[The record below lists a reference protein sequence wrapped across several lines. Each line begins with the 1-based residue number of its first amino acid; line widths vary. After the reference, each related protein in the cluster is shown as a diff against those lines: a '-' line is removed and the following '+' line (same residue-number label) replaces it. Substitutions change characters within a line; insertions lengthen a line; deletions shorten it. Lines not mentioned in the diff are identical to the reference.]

1 MSTKDFTANVI
12 SASKVVPDG
21 NFKDS
26 KASGIWD
33 INEALDLIKGGNWP
47 NVANVNPSAFVD
59 ALFQTHVYDGTGSA
73 QTITNGIDLSS
84 KGGLVWLKSRVG
96 SYNHWLFDTER
107 GAGASLKTNDS
118 DAQNSSLPNSLSS
131 FNSNGFSVVSING
144 VNNSGEEVVSWTWRK
159 QPKFFDI
166 VTWTG
171 NGTEN
176 RAISHNLG
184 SVPGMIIVKGYSLD
198 EDWNVY
204 HRSLGNAKYIQ
215 LNGASAAVD
224 VDTGAGGANLW
235 FSTDPTSSVFTID
248 EHARVNANGESYI
261 AYLFAHN
268 DDDGGF
274 GEPGDQDI
282 IKCGGYTA
290 DNAGTEISLGFEPQF
305 IMIKKYNAD
314 ESWYVYD
321 NMRGVVTGGDDSQDK
336 KLRWNSSGAEAAV
349 PAPIIAFSPNGFIT
363 ESEDNEINGSNGT
376 YMYMA
381 IRRGGMKTPTA
392 ASDVF
397 DVDVNTQAINSSNAP
412 PRTPFVTDMG
422 IYRDRNSDG
431 ASTPIFARLQGIGY
445 LQTNSKDT
453 EGNGKT
459 TWDEM
464 DGWGISAASW
474 ESSANY
480 IFYNWKRA
488 RGYFDVATYTGTGSA
503 GLTVNHNLGVVP
515 EMMWVKSRSHG
526 GNFYDWGVYHKDLGN
541 TKYLFLNTT
550 AAAGTNDEYWND
562 TSPTSSVFSL
572 GGPSTRTNESGK
584 TYIAHLFA
592 TVANVSKV
600 GSFTQSGATNVA
612 CGFTGD
618 TPSFIL
624 LKRTDATG
632 DWLHYDSARGIV
644 AGNDKSLDLNNTDVE
659 VTADI
664 VDPYSGG
671 FATTSSLANGD
682 YIFYAIASIA

>member
-12 SASKVVPDG
+12 SATKVVPDG

-47 NVANVNPSAFVD
+47 NAANINPAAFVN
-59 ALFQTHVYDGTGSA
+59 ALFQTHLYTGNATNRS
-73 QTITNGIDLSS
+73 ITNNIDLST
-84 KGGLVWLKSRVG
+84 KEGLLWIKKRSDGDQHTLQ
-96 SYNHWLFDTER
+96 DTIR
-107 GAGASLKTNDS
+107 GATKHLRSSGDS
-118 DAQNSSLPNSLSS
+118 SEGTEGTTITA
-131 FNSNGFSVVSING
+131 FNSDGFSIG
-144 VNNSGEEVVSWTWRK
+144 TDALVNTNNATYVSWAFRS
-159 QPKFFDI
+159 QPKFFDV
-166 VTWTG
+166 VTYEGTG
-171 NGTEN
+171 SARTVAHSLNTTVGMMLIKN
-176 RAISHNLG
+176 RDASDN
-184 SVPGMIIVKGYSLD
+184 
-198 EDWNVY
+198 WAVY
-204 HRSLGNAKYIQ
+204 HRGNTGAPQTDYLI
-215 LNGASAAVD
+215 LNTSAATAD
-224 VDTGAGGANLW
+224 DSAWWNDTA
-235 FSTDPTSSVFTID
+235 PTSSVFTVGTD
-248 EHARVNANGESYI
+248 HSVNASGEKYV

-268 DDDGGF
+268 NDDGGF

-282 IKCGGYTA
+282 IKCGSYSG
-290 DNAGTEISLGFEPQF
+290 DGNNPGPVINLGFEPQF
-305 IMIKKYNAD
+305 LMIKRAVGGTGGWFIFD
-314 ESWYVYD
+314 A
-321 NMRGVVTGGDDSQDK
+321 MRGIITGRNDNTLQAEATSAEGTGDNRIFLTPTGFQLETTSSFFNDDS
-336 KLRWNSSGAEAAV
+336 S
-349 PAPIIAFSPNGFIT
+349 
-363 ESEDNEINGSNGT
+363 T
-376 YMYMA
+376 YVYMA
-381 IRRGGMKTPTA
+381 IRRGGMQTPTA

-422 IYRDRNSDG
+422 IYRDRNTDG

-445 LQTNSKDT
+445 LQTNSKDV
-453 EGNGKT
+453 EGDGKT

-464 DGWGISAASW
+464 DGWGISASSW
-474 ESSANY
+474 ESSGNY
-480 IFYNWKRA
+480 VFYNWKRA
-488 RGYFDVATYTGTGSA
+488 RGYFDVVTYTGDGSA

-515 EMMWVKSRSHG
+515 EMMWVKCRSHG
-526 GNFYDWGVYHKDLGN
+526 GNFYDWAVYHKDLGN

-550 AAAGTNDEYWND
+550 AAAAANDEYWND

-572 GGPSTRTNESGK
+572 GGVSTRTNESGK

-659 VTADI
+659 VTADV

-671 FATTSSLANGD
+671 FATTSSLTDGD